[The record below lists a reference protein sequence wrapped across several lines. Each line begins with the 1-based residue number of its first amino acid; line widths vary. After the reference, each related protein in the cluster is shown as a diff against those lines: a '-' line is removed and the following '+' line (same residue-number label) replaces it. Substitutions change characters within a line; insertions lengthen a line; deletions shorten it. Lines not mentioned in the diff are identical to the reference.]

1 MSTPQNPQVPAAP
14 AAPASVPVSREQSI
28 AIFSQTMG
36 LVAITCLF
44 AALGAWIGRDLGGL
58 WFLLPWILA
67 LGCIIGLNVAN
78 ARGMTQLALVLL
90 FATGLLLGISIGY
103 TVKYYAVTD
112 ASAVYQAVGA
122 TALFVAAL
130 GAGGYAIRKDLSFLF
145 RFLFFALLALIVF
158 GIVLIFVN
166 LPGGMLVYS
175 ILGLVLFGAYVVV
188 YFNVLR
194 RAGQEMVIPL
204 AAGIFI
210 SILNIFLFFLQIF
223 GGGGR

>member
-1 MSTPQNPQVPAAP
+1 MSTPQNPQAP
-14 AAPASVPVSREQSI
+14 AAPVSVPVSREQSI

-44 AALGAWIGRDLGGL
+44 AAAGAWIGRDLDGL
-58 WFLLPWILA
+58 WFLLPWALA

-78 ARGMTQLALVLL
+78 AKGMTQLALVLL

-166 LPGGMLVYS
+166 LPGGMLIYS

>member
-1 MSTPQNPQVPAAP
+1 MSTPGFPAAP
-14 AAPASVPVSREQSI
+14 AAAPVSRERSI

-44 AALGAWIGRDLGGL
+44 AAAGAWIGRDLGGL

-78 ARGMTQLALVLL
+78 AKGMTQLALVLL

-103 TVKYYAVTD
+103 TVKYYAVND

-122 TALFVAAL
+122 TGLFVAAL

-166 LPGGMLVYS
+166 LPGGMLIYS

>member
-1 MSTPQNPQVPAAP
+1 MSTPGFPAAP
-14 AAPASVPVSREQSI
+14 AAAPVSRERSI

-44 AALGAWIGRDLGGL
+44 AAAGAWIGRDLGGL

-78 ARGMTQLALVLL
+78 AKGMTQLALVLL

-103 TVKYYAVTD
+103 TVKYYAVND

-122 TALFVAAL
+122 TAMFVAAL

-166 LPGGMLVYS
+166 LPGGMLIYS

>member
-1 MSTPQNPQVPAAP
+1 MSTPGFPAAP
-14 AAPASVPVSREQSI
+14 AAAPVSRERSI

-44 AALGAWIGRDLGGL
+44 AAAGAWIGRDLGGL

-78 ARGMTQLALVLL
+78 AKGMTQLALVLL

-103 TVKYYAVTD
+103 TVKYYAVND

-166 LPGGMLVYS
+166 LPGGMLIYS
-175 ILGLVLFGAYVVV
+175 IFGLVLFGAYVVV

>member
-1 MSTPQNPQVPAAP
+1 MSTPQNPQTQAAP
-14 AAPASVPVSREQSI
+14 VPVPVSREQSI

-145 RFLFFALLALIVF
+145 RGLFFALLALIAF
-158 GIVLIFVN
+158 GIVLLFVN
-166 LPGGMLVYS
+166 LPGGMLIYS

>member
-1 MSTPQNPQVPAAP
+1 MSTPGFPAAP
-14 AAPASVPVSREQSI
+14 AAAPVSRERSI

-44 AALGAWIGRDLGGL
+44 AAAGAWIGRDLGGL

-78 ARGMTQLALVLL
+78 AKGMTQLALALL

-103 TVKYYAVTD
+103 TVKYYAVND

-166 LPGGMLVYS
+166 LPGGMLIYS
-175 ILGLVLFGAYVVV
+175 IFGLVLFGAYVVV

>member
-112 ASAVYQAVGA
+112 ASGPPRYSSPRSGPAA
-122 TALFVAAL
+122 TRSARTSRSSS
-130 GAGGYAIRKDLSFLF
+130 GSCSSPCWR
-145 RFLFFALLALIVF
+145 
-158 GIVLIFVN
+158 
-166 LPGGMLVYS
+166 
-175 ILGLVLFGAYVVV
+175 
-188 YFNVLR
+188 
-194 RAGQEMVIPL
+194 
-204 AAGIFI
+204 
-210 SILNIFLFFLQIF
+210 
-223 GGGGR
+223 

>member
-1 MSTPQNPQVPAAP
+1 MSTPGFPAAP
-14 AAPASVPVSREQSI
+14 AAAPVSRERSI

-44 AALGAWIGRDLGGL
+44 AAAGAWIGRDLGGL

-78 ARGMTQLALVLL
+78 AKGMTQLALVLL

-103 TVKYYAVTD
+103 TVKYYAVND

-166 LPGGMLVYS
+166 LPGGMLIYS
-175 ILGLVLFGAYVVV
+175 ILGLVIFGAYVVV

>member
-1 MSTPQNPQVPAAP
+1 MSTPGFPAAP
-14 AAPASVPVSREQSI
+14 AAAPVSRERSI

-44 AALGAWIGRDLGGL
+44 AAAGAWIGRDLGGL

-78 ARGMTQLALVLL
+78 AKGMTQLALVLL

-103 TVKYYAVTD
+103 TVKYYAVND

-145 RFLFFALLALIVF
+145 RFLFFALLALIVV

-166 LPGGMLVYS
+166 LPGGMLIYS